1 VDRSP
6 FFISSDFS
14 SCFPEC
20 KYTQFIWVPFGLAF
34 DAKSKQDDFFLWIIF
49 MSFMSKTA
57 AFVGMKAL
65 RNLVSDSMAIDM
77 GSAATIISVRGRGIV
92 IDEPSLVAV
101 DSNTGEVI
109 AIGIEAQQMSGR
121 EARDVTV
128 IAPLLDGVVADF
140 ERTRE
145 MLSHFVRK
153 ARGGKS
159 YFSRRAVMSV
169 LSGVTQVESRALLT
183 AAEHARIG
191 RVVMIE
197 EGLAAAFGAG
207 VRVDDQHASAVVDI
221 GGGTTNVAIVANGE
235 IVHARAER
243 IGSEDINAAIVDHVR
258 RHRGLVIG
266 PQSAERLKLELA
278 STTLPEDLA
287 EEVTIK
293 GVDVLTRSPGAIEIT
308 AGELYPVVLQVVN
321 KIVEAVNTTLTELPP
336 EVGGD
341 IYERGIILTG
351 GGAQFGGLEDFF
363 REQTNLPVRTADEP
377 KYAIVRGLEQ
387 MFDEP
392 LRLRRVMRREAYPVL
407 DTGD

>member
-1 VDRSP
+1 
-6 FFISSDFS
+6 
-14 SCFPEC
+14 
-20 KYTQFIWVPFGLAF
+20 
-34 DAKSKQDDFFLWIIF
+34 
-49 MSFMSKTA
+49 MSKTA
-57 AFVGMKAL
+57 AFVGVKAL

-101 DSNTGEVI
+101 DSNSGEVI

-140 ERTRE
+140 ERTKQ
-145 MLSHFVRK
+145 MLAHFVRK

-169 LSGVTQVESRALLT
+169 LSGVTQVEERALVS
-183 AAEHARIG
+183 AAEFARIG

-207 VRVDDQHASAVVDI
+207 VRVNDPRASAVVDI
-221 GGGTTNVAIVANGE
+221 GGGTTNVAIIAKGE
-235 IVHARAER
+235 IVQARAER
-243 IGSEDINAAIVDHVR
+243 IGSEDINTAIVDHLR
-258 RHRGLVIG
+258 RHRGLIIG
-266 PQSAERLKLELA
+266 PQSAERLKLELGSA
-278 STTLPEDLA
+278 SLPEELDKEL
-287 EEVTIK
+287 TIK
-293 GVDVLTRSPGAIEIT
+293 GVDVLTRSPGAIDIT
-308 AGELYPVVLQVVN
+308 AGELYPVALQVVR
-321 KIVEAVNTTLTELPP
+321 KIVEAVTTTLTELSP

-351 GGAQFGGLEDFF
+351 GGAQFDGLEAYV
-363 REQTNLPVRTADEP
+363 REQTKLPVRLADEP

-392 LRLRRVMRREAYPVL
+392 LRLRRVIRGQAYPVE
-407 DTGD
+407 DVQI

>member
-1 VDRSP
+1 
-6 FFISSDFS
+6 
-14 SCFPEC
+14 
-20 KYTQFIWVPFGLAF
+20 
-34 DAKSKQDDFFLWIIF
+34 
-49 MSFMSKTA
+49 MSKTA
-57 AFVGMKAL
+57 AFVGRKAL
-65 RNLVSDSMAIDM
+65 GNLVSDSMAIDM

-140 ERTRE
+140 ERTKE
-145 MLSHFVRK
+145 MLSYFVRK

-169 LSGVTQVESRALLT
+169 LSGVTQVESRAFLS

-207 VRVDDQHASAVVDI
+207 VRVDDERASAVVDI

-235 IVHARAER
+235 IVQARAER

-278 STTLPEDLA
+278 SATLPDDLA
-287 EEVTIK
+287 EEMTIK

-308 AGELYPVVLQVVN
+308 AGELYPVVLQVIR
-321 KIVEAVNTTLTELPP
+321 KIVEGVNTTLTELPP

-351 GGAQFGGLEDFF
+351 GGAQFAGLEEFF
-363 REQTNLPVRTADEP
+363 REQTKLPVRIANEP

-392 LRLRRVMRREAYPVL
+392 FRLRRLIRRAPYPVM
-407 DTGD
+407 DMES

>member
-1 VDRSP
+1 
-6 FFISSDFS
+6 
-14 SCFPEC
+14 
-20 KYTQFIWVPFGLAF
+20 
-34 DAKSKQDDFFLWIIF
+34 

-77 GSAATIISVRGRGIV
+77 GSAATIISVRGQGIV

-101 DSNTGEVI
+101 DSNSGDVI

-121 EARDVTV
+121 EARDITV

-169 LSGVTQVESRALLT
+169 LSGVTQVEERALVS

-207 VRVDDQHASAVVDI
+207 VRVDDPHASAVVDI
-221 GGGTTNVAIVANGE
+221 GGGTTNVAIVASGE

-243 IGSEDINAAIVDHVR
+243 IGSEDINAAIVDHIR

-278 STTLPEDLA
+278 SATLPAELG

-293 GVDVLTRSPGAIEIT
+293 GVDVLTRSPGAIEMT
-308 AGELYPVVLQVVN
+308 AGELYPVVLEVVR
-321 KIVEAVNTTLTELPP
+321 KIVEGVNTTLTELTP

-351 GGAQFGGLEDFF
+351 GGAQFAGLEDFF
-363 REQTNLPVRTADEP
+363 REQTTLPVRTADEP

-392 LRLRRVMRREAYPVL
+392 LRLRRVMRREQYPVL
-407 DTGD
+407 DTEG

>member
-1 VDRSP
+1 
-6 FFISSDFS
+6 
-14 SCFPEC
+14 
-20 KYTQFIWVPFGLAF
+20 
-34 DAKSKQDDFFLWIIF
+34 
-49 MSFMSKTA
+49 MSKTA
-57 AFVGMKAL
+57 AFVGKKAL
-65 RNLVSDSMAIDM
+65 GNLVSDSMAIDM

-101 DSNTGEVI
+101 DSNTGEVR

-140 ERTRE
+140 ERTKE

-169 LSGVTQVESRALLT
+169 LSGVTQVEERALLS
-183 AAEHARIG
+183 AAEYARIG

-207 VRVDDQHASAVVDI
+207 VRVDDERASAVVDI

-243 IGSEDINAAIVDHVR
+243 LGSEDINAAIVDHVR

-266 PQSAERLKLELA
+266 PQSAERLKLEIA
-278 STTLPEDLA
+278 SATVPDELDKEA
-287 EEVTIK
+287 TIK

-308 AGELYPVVLQVVN
+308 AGELYPVVLHVVR
-321 KIVEAVNTTLTELPP
+321 KIVEGVNATLTELPP

-351 GGAQFGGLEDFF
+351 GGAQFAGLEDFF
-363 REQTNLPVRTADEP
+363 REQTKLPVRTADEP
-377 KYAIVRGLEQ
+377 KFAIVRGLEQ

-392 LRLRRVMRREAYPVL
+392 FRLRKVLRREPYPVM
-407 DTGD
+407 DMEG